1 MVVVMEMVMK
11 SRIRFCTWCK
21 VLNTALNMM
30 CMCSTVLPN
39 VFLRGASVLEEHS
52 RRQSLYLLW
61 GDDQ

>member
-1 MVVVMEMVMK
+1 MVVVMMVMK

-21 VLNTALNMM
+21 VLKTALNMM
-30 CMCSTVLPN
+30 CSTILQN
-39 VFLRGASVLEEHS
+39 VFLREASVLEKHS